1 MSNSKLVVYTKLS
14 PHCTKPRRGKI
25 RGISIHTMAGPGS
38 VEGCGE
44 VFQTTKASAHY
55 GVGPDGR
62 IGQYVREEDRA
73 WCCSHP
79 VDHEV
84 VTIEVSSI
92 QRYQEPYQ
100 CTDAAYRSLI
110 DLCVD
115 ICQRNRIKKLI
126 WKEGKRYCPA
136 FTGNWAVCNMVPHR
150 YTTDKGKS
158 CPGNY
163 LFGRYGDIAAE
174 VNRRLAGET
183 EDPMDIGKLIEA
195 ITDDQ
200 AYQLMAKAQRY
211 AATLPEPAW
220 SREEG
225 HWARATAAGLVD
237 GTAPERPMKRD
248 EVVAL
253 LGRKGGH
260 LIWTA

>member
-1 MSNSKLVVYTKLS
+1 MSNSKLVDYTKLS
-14 PHCTKPRRGKI
+14 PYCTKPRRGKI

-44 VFQTTKASAHY
+44 VFQTTRASSHY
-55 GVGPDGR
+55 GIGPDGR
-62 IGQYVREEDRA
+62 IGQYVLEEDRA

-92 QRYQEPYQ
+92 QKYQEPYQ

-110 DLCVD
+110 ALCVD
-115 ICQRNRIKKLI
+115 ICRRNGIRQLV
-126 WKEGKRYCPA
+126 WKEGKKFCPA
-136 FTGNWAVCNMVPHR
+136 YTGNWGACNLVPHR

-158 CPGNY
+158 CPGDY
-163 LFGRYGDIAAE
+163 LFGKYGEIAAV
-174 VNRRLAGET
+174 VNRRLAGE
-183 EDPMDIGKLIEA
+183 EEA
-195 ITDDQ
+195 IMDAKKVLESLTDAQ
-200 AYQLMAKAQRY
+200 AYQLMTKAMRH

-253 LGRKGGH
+253 LGRKG
-260 LIWTA
+260 LL

>member
-1 MSNSKLVVYTKLS
+1 MSNSKLVDYTKLS
-14 PHCTKPRRGKI
+14 PYCTKPRRGKI

-92 QRYQEPYQ
+92 QKYQEPYQ

-110 DLCVD
+110 ALCVD
-115 ICQRNRIKKLI
+115 ICRRNGIRQLV
-126 WKEGKRYCPA
+126 WKEGKKFCPA
-136 FTGNWAVCNMVPHR
+136 YTGNWGACNLVPHR

-163 LFGRYGDIAAE
+163 LFGKYGEIAAE
-174 VNRRLAGET
+174 VNRRLAGE
-183 EDPMDIGKLIEA
+183 EEA
-195 ITDDQ
+195 IMDAKEVLESLTDAQ
-200 AYQLMAKAQRY
+200 AYQLMTKAMRH

-253 LGRKGGH
+253 LGRKG
-260 LIWTA
+260 LL

>member
-1 MSNSKLVVYTKLS
+1 MSNSKLVDYTKLS
-14 PHCTKPRRGKI
+14 PYCTKPRRGKI

-92 QRYQEPYQ
+92 QKYQEPYQ

-115 ICQRNRIKKLI
+115 ICQRNGIRQLV
-126 WKEGKRYCPA
+126 WKEGKKFCPA
-136 FTGNWAVCNMVPHR
+136 YTGNWGACNLVPHR

-163 LFGRYGDIAAE
+163 LFGKHGEIAAE
-174 VNRRLAGET
+174 VNRRLAGE
-183 EDPMDIGKLIEA
+183 EEA
-195 ITDDQ
+195 IMDAKKVLESLTDAQ
-200 AYQLMAKAQRY
+200 AYQLMTKAMRH

-253 LGRKGGH
+253 LGRKG
-260 LIWTA
+260 LL